1 MASRYELEVMI
12 SSAHGLK
19 NVNWRHGSN
28 KPYAVVYV
36 DTANK
41 STTNIDESGD
51 VEANW
56 DQTLQIFVPAGPIED
71 SVLHIDIV
79 HNGSE
84 EGTKPLIGSARL
96 NLSDVTKDVGFGER
110 LNKTLILKRPSGR
123 PQGKVEIKVTVK
135 DKSYQPPSGYYNAP
149 TYGVPPPTGQPR
161 EYAPPAY
168 GNPYGGGYNAPP
180 QSGYPY
186 ASAPPA
192 YGAPPAAYGTAPPAA
207 YGTAPP
213 AYGGGYGA
221 APPQAAPYGLGS
233 YGSSAKPQTA
243 APVDQKKSKFG
254 LGAGLAVGALAGG
267 VGALA
272 LMGGAEYVED
282 KIADKVAERIEDDYS
297 DDDY

>member
-1 MASRYELEVMI
+1 MASRYELEVTLV
-12 SSAHGLK
+12 SAKGLK
-19 NVNWRHGSN
+19 NVNWRHGKN

-56 DQTLQIFVPAGPIED
+56 DQTLQIVATGAIEEKI
-71 SVLHIDIV
+71 LHIDIV

-84 EGTKPLIGSARL
+84 DETKPFIGSAEFNVSEVL
-96 NLSDVTKDVGFGER
+96 KEVGYGER
-110 LNKTLILKRPSGR
+110 LSKTLTLKRPSGR
-123 PQGKVEIKVTVK
+123 PQGKVEIKVSVK
-135 DKSYQPPSGYYNAP
+135 DMSYQQPAAGYYNPPA
-149 TYGVPPPTGQPR
+149 YGVPR

-168 GNPYGGGYNAPP
+168 GGNPYGAPP
-180 QSGYPY
+180 PY
-186 ASAPPA
+186 GAAPPA
-192 YGAPPAAYGTAPPAA
+192 YGGAPPAYG
-207 YGTAPP
+207 GAPP
-213 AYGGGYGA
+213 AYGGGGYA
-221 APPQAAPYGLGS
+221 APPQAASQVVYV
-233 YGSSAKPQTA
+233 GSSAPQNTVA
-243 APVDQKKSKFG
+243 GEKKKSKFG

-282 KIADKVAERIEDDYS
+282 KIAEKVVEKLEDDYY